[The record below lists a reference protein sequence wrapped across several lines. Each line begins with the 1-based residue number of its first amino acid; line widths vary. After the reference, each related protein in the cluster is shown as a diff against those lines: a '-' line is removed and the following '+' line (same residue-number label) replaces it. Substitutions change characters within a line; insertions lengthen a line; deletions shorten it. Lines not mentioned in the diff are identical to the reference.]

1 MATGLALAF
10 AAAVLQP
17 PENCG
22 FLVRGTAEA
31 QSEVLRLVNLY
42 RETGALPSDASHL
55 SIPEIE
61 TFVRRVHDVRDMIRE
76 GAGLTLEP
84 DDGCIQAASLFEAE
98 LAMALAASSR
108 WEAADAHFDSSWKVS
123 FLIYDLARRNRFQ
136 RDWLLAAGL
145 FLQQL
150 LFRDA
155 VVDEAYWRADR
166 FFHNAVRRYPE
177 DPEILLAAGALLEW
191 SGTLRSGDRSHLKE
205 AEALYARARALTPDD
220 PLLLLRHGVVL
231 EKLERAAES
240 KADLERVLE
249 LGAEEDVL
257 YRARMTLGKIAEL
270 AGRFSE
276 TIAHYEAAST
286 LIPRWQAAYVAL
298 AEVHHAA
305 GSHERAREMLGVAFS
320 KERERDEEAPGG
332 FWSYELGLA
341 LRVEPLLARMRHEVR
356 K

>member
-61 TFVRRVHDVRDMIRE
+61 KFVRRVHDVRDIIRE

-98 LAMALAASSR
+98 LAMALAESSR
-108 WEAADAHFDSSWKVS
+108 WEEADAHFDSSWKVS

-145 FLQQL
+145 FQQKL
-150 LFRDA
+150 LFTILA
-155 VVDEAYWRADR
+155 VEEAFWRADR

-191 SGTLRSGDRSHLKE
+191 SGSLRSGDPSHLKE
-205 AEALYARARALTPDD
+205 AEALYARARPIASDD
-220 PLLLLRHGVVL
+220 PILFLRHGVVL
-231 EKLERAAES
+231 EKLGRSAES
-240 KADLERVLE
+240 TAALERVLE
-249 LGAEEDVL
+249 LGASEDVV

-276 TIAHYEAAST
+276 TVAHYEAAAAS
-286 LIPRWQAAYVAL
+286 IPSWQIAYVAL

-305 GSHERAREMLGVAFS
+305 GAHERARDSLGVAFS
-320 KERERDEEAPGG
+320 KKRERDEGALGG
-332 FWSYELGLA
+332 WWSYELGLA
-341 LRVEPLLARMRHEVR
+341 FRFEPLLARMRAEVR
-356 K
+356 R